1 MKDIKELQK
10 LIKLYGV
17 DIEGII
23 IREAD
28 HKHIFNSNYTP
39 TSKFLVRQMLNF
51 HKNNV
56 QLDPTAQG
64 GTQDLDESFQ
74 KARNGNAG
82 ISLN

>member
-1 MKDIKELQK
+1 M
-10 LIKLYGV
+10 
-17 DIEGII
+17 EGII
-23 IREAD
+23 VREAD

-39 TSKFLVRQMLNF
+39 TTKFLVKQMLNF

-64 GTQDLDESFQ
+64 CTQDLDESFQ
-74 KARNGNAG
+74 KARNENTE

>member
-1 MKDIKELQK
+1 
-10 LIKLYGV
+10 
-17 DIEGII
+17 
-23 IREAD
+23 
-28 HKHIFNSNYTP
+28 
-39 TSKFLVRQMLNF
+39 MLNF